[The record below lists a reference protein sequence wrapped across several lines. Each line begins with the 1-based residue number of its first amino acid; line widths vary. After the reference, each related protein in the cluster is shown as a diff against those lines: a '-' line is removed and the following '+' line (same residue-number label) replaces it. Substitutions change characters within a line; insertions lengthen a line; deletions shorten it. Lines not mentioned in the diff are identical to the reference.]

1 MRLVRRVLRALGKGD
16 RKLIAV
22 FAGTAEEAA
31 AAVAHVRRGA
41 PDWPVWVLCPEP
53 VPAGLAD
60 CVLRYASLGRAIRAL
75 WPYWVALGVTAWT
88 GKPGG
93 WGYKFAPF
101 FLHPLRVLVMNERRD
116 FFAATP
122 SAIGRHAARRLRDR
136 IHSAAVRAGEI
147 HRGGWL
153 WLFALVA
160 QRFAPLSRWLFRR
173 ACLQA
178 GAALPAE
185 AALPAPTAHSGVCIV
200 RHARRHWSKDEVR
213 RALGRA
219 DIRWVLF
226 LEECAAPDVS
236 SWLGLFEDP
245 RTFAVSLQM
254 DCQDWKP
261 GLFATAPFRTL
272 QPGEVSRTLAPVSSA
287 ILADRAKLQAL
298 GLPDTIVPGT
308 AWLLWFWR
316 AAAAGWPAYSIGMR
330 PGPLPDAPDWP
341 YEEAEFVT
349 RVLSHAGWRAL
360 RPREPALARG
370 SIAFH
375 PAYALPFRGL
385 PRVLV
390 VSPYLP
396 FPLSH
401 GGAVR
406 IYNLCRS
413 LHDRVDFVLAC
424 FREKSD
430 WVDYPKLHEVF
441 RRVFV
446 VDRDEKPSGAR
457 EWPRQVREHPSQ
469 PLRALIAE
477 LCRSQ
482 AISLVQIEYTHLAG
496 FRSAAPDVPALLV
509 EHDVTFTLYRQYA
522 QQTGAAEARTE
533 AGRWF
538 AFEAAALR
546 SFDAVWTMSEED
558 RARAIE
564 AGSRPES
571 TAVVANGVDLDRFAP
586 LPDAPEPEIFYIGS
600 FRHLPNIIGF
610 ETLRDEVMPRVW
622 RRMPGARLR
631 VVAGPDPERFWRQF
645 RREPMPQNRD
655 PRIELHE
662 FVEDVRPLYARAQA
676 VAVPLAVSA
685 GTNVKVLEAM
695 ACGRAVVSTPVGCQ
709 GLGLTD
715 GHDILIRAPGEA
727 FAEGLL
733 ALLED
738 AALRQRIAAEARRTV
753 EARFGWD
760 AIAARAWRSYQ
771 QVIRR

>member
-22 FAGTAEEAA
+22 FAGTAEEAE

-41 PDWPVWVLCPEP
+41 PDWPVWTFCREP
-53 VPAGLAD
+53 APAGLAD
-60 CVLRYASLGRAIRAL
+60 CVLPYESLGRAVRAL
-75 WPYWVALGVTAWT
+75 WPYWVGLGVTVWT

-93 WGYKFAPF
+93 WGCKVAPF
-101 FLHPLRVLVMNERRD
+101 FVHPFRVLVMNERRD

-122 SAIGRHAARRLRDR
+122 SAIGRHAARRVRDSL
-136 IHSAAVRAGEI
+136 HAAAVRAGEI
-147 HRGGWL
+147 HRGVWL

-173 ACLQA
+173 ACLE
-178 GAALPAE
+178 AE
-185 AALPAPTAHSGVCIV
+185 AGVPATAAPPAPTAAGGICVI

-213 RALGRA
+213 RALERA
-219 DIRWVLF
+219 DVRWILF
-226 LEECAAPDVS
+226 LEDCAEPDVA

-245 RTFAVSLQM
+245 RTFAVSLQT

-272 QPGEVSRTLAPVSSA
+272 QPDEVSRTLAPVSPA

-308 AWLLWFWR
+308 AWLLWFWQ
-316 AAAAGWPAYSIGMR
+316 AAAAGWPAYSIGVR

-370 SIAFH
+370 SIASQ
-375 PAYALPFRGL
+375 PACALPFRGL

-406 IYNLCRS
+406 IFNLCRA
-413 LHDRVDFVLAC
+413 LGDRVDFVLAC
-424 FREKSD
+424 FREQTD
-430 WVDYPKLHEVF
+430 RVDYGKLHEVF

-446 VDRDEKPSGAR
+446 VDRDEKPSGPR
-457 EWPRQVREHPSQ
+457 DLPRQVREHPSQ
-469 PLRALIAE
+469 SLRALVE
-477 LCRSQ
+477 TLCRDQ
-482 AISLVQIEYTHLAG
+482 AIGLVQIEYTHLAG
-496 FRSAAPDVPALLV
+496 FRDAAPGTPALLV

-522 QQTGAAEARTE
+522 RQTRTAAARAEAE
-533 AGRWF
+533 RWF
-538 AFEAAALR
+538 AFESAALR

-558 RARAIE
+558 RAQAIQ

-571 TAVVANGVDLDRFAP
+571 TAVVANGVDLGRFSS
-586 LPDAPEPEIFYIGS
+586 LPEAPEPEIFYIGS
-600 FRHLPNIIGF
+600 FRHLPNVIGF
-610 ETLRDEVMPRVW
+610 EALRDDVMPRVW
-622 RRMPGARLR
+622 RKRPGARLR
-631 VVAGPDPERFWRQF
+631 VVAGPDPERYWRQF
-645 RREPMPQNRD
+645 RREPMPESWD
-655 PRIELHE
+655 PRIELHG
-662 FVEDVRPLYARAQA
+662 FVEDVRPLYARAQV
-676 VAVPLAVSA
+676 VAVPLVVSA

-715 GHDILIRAPGEA
+715 GRDILIRAPGEA
-727 FAEGLL
+727 FADAVL

-738 AALRQRIAAEARRTV
+738 AGLRRRIATEARRTV
-753 EARFGWD
+753 EASYGWD
-760 AIAARAWRSYQ
+760 AIAARAWQSYQ

>member
-1 MRLVRRVLRALGKGD
+1 MRLVRRLLRALGKGD

-22 FAGTAEEAA
+22 FAATAEEAR
-31 AAVAHVRRGA
+31 AAVAHVRSGA
-41 PDWPVWVLCPEP
+41 PEWPVWAFCREAA
-53 VPAGLAD
+53 PAGLAD
-60 CVLRYASLGRAIRAL
+60 RVLPYASLGHAIRVL

-88 GKPGG
+88 GKRGAFG
-93 WGYKFAPF
+93 CKFAPF

-122 SAIGRHAARRLRDR
+122 SAIGRHAARRVRDR
-136 IHSAAVRAGEI
+136 IHSTAVRAREI
-147 HRGGWL
+147 HRGVWL

-173 ACLQA
+173 ACLEADA
-178 GAALPAE
+178 GGPA
-185 AALPAPTAHSGVCIV
+185 AALPAPTAAGGICVV

-213 RALGRA
+213 RALECA
-219 DIRWVLF
+219 DVRWILF
-226 LEECAAPDVS
+226 LEECAEPDVS
-236 SWLGLFEDP
+236 SWLGLFDDP
-245 RTFAVSLQM
+245 RTFAVSLQT

-272 QPGEVSRTLAPVSSA
+272 QPGEVSRTLAPVSPA
-287 ILADRAKLQAL
+287 ILAERAKLQAL

-308 AWLLWFWR
+308 AWLLWFWQ

-330 PGPLPDAPDWP
+330 PGPLPDASDWP

-349 RVLSHAGWRAL
+349 RVLSHPGWRAL

-370 SIAFH
+370 STAFH
-375 PAYALPFRGL
+375 PACSLPFRGL

-406 IYNLCRS
+406 IFNLCRALS
-413 LHDRVDFVLAC
+413 DRVDFVLAC
-424 FREKSD
+424 FREKTD
-430 WVDYPKLHEVF
+430 WVDYARLHEVF

-446 VDRDEKPSGAR
+446 VDLDEKPSGPR
-457 EWPRQVREHPSQ
+457 QWPRQVREHPSQ
-469 PLRALIAE
+469 SLRALIEA
-477 LCRSQ
+477 LCRDQ
-482 AISLVQIEYTHLAG
+482 AIGLVQMEYTHLAG
-496 FRSAAPDVPALLV
+496 FRDAAPDTPALLV

-522 QQTGAAEARTE
+522 QQTGTAEARAE
-533 AGRWF
+533 AERWF
-538 AFEAAALR
+538 AFESAALR

-571 TAVVANGVDLDRFAP
+571 TAVVANGVDLGRFSP
-586 LPDAPEPEIFYIGS
+586 QPDAPEPEIFYIGS
-600 FRHLPNIIGF
+600 FRHLPNLIGF
-610 ETLRDEVMPRVW
+610 ETLRDDVMPRVW
-622 RRMPGARLR
+622 RRMAGARLR
-631 VVAGPDPERFWRQF
+631 VVAGPDPERYWRQF
-645 RREPMPQNRD
+645 RREPMPARWD
-655 PRIELHE
+655 PRIELHG
-662 FVEDVRPLYARAQA
+662 FVEDVRPFYARAQV
-676 VAVPLAVSA
+676 VAVPLLVSA

-709 GLGLTD
+709 GLGLED
-715 GHDILIRAPGEA
+715 GRDLLIRAPGEG
-727 FAEGLL
+727 FADAVL

-738 AALRQRIAAEARRTV
+738 AALRRRIAAAARRTV
-753 EARFGWD
+753 EARYGWD
-760 AIAARAWRSYQ
+760 AIAAHAWQSYQ
-771 QVIRR
+771 QVIRP